1 MMHQIKRMEV
11 IRDYINK
18 ILENQEIAC
27 DEEWWSTAEAE
38 RELNALACADRN
50 YITSSDK
57 MCLEVS
63 EKLMFAVF
71 RDSAKALCEEL
82 LSKLP
87 PLVKDSRTRALQL
100 IFFVRDM
107 RSRICLEQTFDQS
120 MRSRLVSLARNASG
134 NSKLTLHCTYVLD
147 QNYDSRPVMLKNLN
161 RAQIMQM
168 PPCLGKINQEPI
180 AQKSAP
186 GAAAALNSMIFTVD
200 LYQLVE
206 LYNLIGDRLFKNN
219 VRFGINDFL
228 GVDYS
233 IRKTLEEEPEYFWFK
248 NNGITMLVEN
258 TDFRPRAAE
267 SLLLGHIGPDRI
279 PDFSVINGAQ
289 TINTA
294 ARFFFGLEHEKGM
307 EEKLERAKKAQ
318 VLVRIIHVPEAASEE
333 QQAILEQKAREISV
347 SLNRQKP
354 IKVEDIA
361 FTMPFCKKLAEYLA
375 REYAAGRA
383 NFQLVRRGEGSGVGQ
398 WMDLVQFSRAR
409 LACAGEPGEARSQGA
424 KAFLTVNQ
432 REGEITFG
440 NTTIF
445 ADDWME
451 AQGGRETEVFRRHY
465 GAVWFAHRVAGEYEK
480 HRRRI
485 GSKEEDVLT
494 VLGNGKW
501 YFTAIVTQI
510 LNGFSV
516 CTAPAGRELP
526 DFTDFE
532 RSFDS
537 VREQIPQAMLLF
549 AEGVALYVRE
559 SGQHGRI
566 DSNLFKNS
574 VLYRELIQG
583 LKGLGPLGSDE
594 AAKRFERLGELLSP
608 GLSLKIPRHS
618 DSSPAGQAALS
629 AASASDAG
637 AGCIYLKGQRVAVG
651 SMAQAMQETV
661 RYILMQYAVDENKI
675 MSECSSWLTDDRDA
689 AEKHT
694 GYFRSPVRSIEV
706 NGKTYWLGTSS
717 NTRMKCSQMKN
728 LCRAAGVQLN
738 EISWHVTS
746 TDSPEFTW

>member
-1 MMHQIKRMEV
+1 MMHQIKRMEA

-18 ILENQEIAC
+18 ILENQELDC
-27 DEEWWSTAEAE
+27 DEDWWSTAEAE
-38 RELNALACADRN
+38 RELSALACADRN

-57 MCLEVS
+57 MCFEVS

-71 RDSAKALCEEL
+71 RDSAEALCEEI
-82 LSKLP
+82 LSELV
-87 PLVKDSRTRALQL
+87 PLVKGSKAHALQL
-100 IFFVRDM
+100 IFFVKDM
-107 RSRICLEQTFDQS
+107 RSRICLEQIFDQS
-120 MRSRLVSLARNASG
+120 KQSKIVSRARNASG
-134 NSKLTLHCTYVLD
+134 NSKLALHCTYVLD
-147 QNYDSRPVMLKNLN
+147 QNYDSRPVMLKHLN
-161 RAQIMQM
+161 RTQIMQM
-168 PPCLGKINQEPI
+168 PPCLGKINQEPM

-219 VRFGINDFL
+219 VRFGIKEIL

-258 TDFRPRAAE
+258 TEFKPRAAE
-267 SLLLGHIGPDRI
+267 NLLLGTIGPDKV

-294 ARFFFGLEHEKGM
+294 ARFFFELEHKSGM
-307 EEKLERAKKAQ
+307 EKKLERAKEAQ
-318 VLVRIIHVPEAASEE
+318 VLIRIIHVPEAASRE
-333 QQAILEQKAREISV
+333 QQAVLEQKAREISV

-383 NFQLVRRGEGSGVGQ
+383 DFQLVRRGEGSGVGQ

-424 KAFLTVNQ
+424 KAFLAVNQ
-432 REGEITFG
+432 EEDEITFG

-445 ADDWME
+445 ADGWME

-480 HRRRI
+480 HRRSI
-485 GSKEEDVLT
+485 DSKDEDVLT

-501 YFTAIVTQI
+501 YFTAVVTQI

-516 CTAPAGRELP
+516 FTTPAGREQP
-526 DFTDFE
+526 DFTDFGI
-532 RSFDS
+532 SFDS
-537 VREQIPQAMLLF
+537 VHEQIPQAMLLF
-549 AEGVALYVRE
+549 AEGVALYVKE

-574 VLYRELIQG
+574 ALYRELVQG
-583 LKGLGPLGSDE
+583 LKGLAPLRSDK
-594 AAKRFERLGELLSP
+594 AAERFERLGELLLP
-608 GLSLKIPRHS
+608 GLPLKLLRHS
-618 DSSPAGQAALS
+618 DSSPEGQAALS
-629 AASASDAG
+629 ASSASDTG
-637 AGCIYLKGQRVAVG
+637 TGCIRLRGRRVSVN

-661 RYILMQYAVDENKI
+661 RYILLHYAVDENE
-675 MSECSSWLTDDRDA
+675 MMASCGGWLTNDRNA
-689 AEKHT
+689 AERRT
-694 GYFRSPVRSIEV
+694 GYFRSTVRRIEA
-706 NGKTYWLGTSS
+706 NGKTYWIGTAS
-717 NTRMKCSQMKN
+717 NTKMKCSQIKN
-728 LCRAAGVQLN
+728 LCRAADVRPN
-738 EISWHVTS
+738 EIFWYVTS
-746 TDSPEFTW
+746 SDSPEFTW